1 MAIPHNFKY
10 RYGERGAA
18 DAKPKAQAMLCAL
31 IEHFGGR
38 KCRAAAAGVVLKPS
52 GGNYAVLPY
61 EKTATFCAFG
71 VYTGQRD
78 QNTGE
83 DMLNL
88 KCKTIHD
95 HGGILYE

>member
-1 MAIPHNFKY
+1 MLSQKRRQCFVHY
-10 RYGERGAA
+10 RAFW
-18 DAKPKAQAMLCAL
+18 Q
-31 IEHFGGR
+31 R

-61 EKTATFCAFG
+61 EKAATFCAFG

-83 DMLNL
+83 NMLDL
-88 KCKTIHD
+88 KCKMIHD